1 MLSWK
6 IWGKMKLNFRVSKI
20 ILIAQYFNWTFRT
33 HAKQHTGITAGFWSP
48 NTVSSMKR
56 ISISWPGPLAPSR
69 PSRRKVLTVANT
81 LIQSN
86 SWISTLYFCQRN
98 IQIFSSIL
106 REQTKSI
113 PQQLRW
119 LLPPTT
125 CFKVCLSDNLCSLEI
140 HKLTKSSTG
149 WSKVEV
155 LFSHR
160 RILLHLN
167 EKSKGII
174 VDEEQNIIKIRRNVV
189 SYSATRKSD
198 GATSVTAILRICMSA
213 WFLGRVICIHFSDF
227 TILHHLEECLY
238 ISYGFEQAL
247 LFLLSLISYF
257 YSSQGFLNQQKKSV
271 QGTYEE
277 MVWKR
282 RKKNI

>member
-1 MLSWK
+1 
-6 IWGKMKLNFRVSKI
+6 MKS
-20 ILIAQYFNWTFRT
+20 Q
-33 HAKQHTGITAGFWSP
+33 
-48 NTVSSMKR
+48 
-56 ISISWPGPLAPSR
+56 
-69 PSRRKVLTVANT
+69 
-81 LIQSN
+81 
-86 SWISTLYFCQRN
+86 
-98 IQIFSSIL
+98 
-106 REQTKSI
+106 
-113 PQQLRW
+113 
-119 LLPPTT
+119 
-125 CFKVCLSDNLCSLEI
+125 
-140 HKLTKSSTG
+140 
-149 WSKVEV
+149 
-155 LFSHR
+155 
-160 RILLHLN
+160 
-167 EKSKGII
+167 KGII